1 MKAHKIAELDDR
13 EMTQQL
19 TETEEKLFRL
29 KFQMSMGQVDGL
41 KRYHELRKD
50 RARILTIRR
59 QRELAVK
66 KNG

>member
-1 MKAHKIAELDDR
+1 MKANKIAELDDR

-19 TETEEKLFRL
+19 AETQEKLFRL

-66 KNG
+66 KNA

>member
-1 MKAHKIAELDDR
+1 MKANKIAELDDR

-29 KFQMSMGQVDGL
+29 KFQMSMGQFDGL

-66 KNG
+66 NA

>member
-66 KNG
+66 KNA